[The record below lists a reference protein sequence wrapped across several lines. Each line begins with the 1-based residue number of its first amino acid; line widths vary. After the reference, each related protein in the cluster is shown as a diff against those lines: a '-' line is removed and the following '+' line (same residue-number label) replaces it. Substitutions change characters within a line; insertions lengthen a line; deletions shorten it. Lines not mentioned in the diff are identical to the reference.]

1 VSRPQIPRGYLVSF
15 FDAGTD
21 AKLAAHVAMP
31 GLPVPGT
38 LVIFPGGVQAWEVT
52 GAEVLL
58 FDPDSWQ
65 ADDGY
70 PLYADVAVK
79 RGRGVHT
86 GTPEDEG
93 T

>member
-1 VSRPQIPRGYLVSF
+1 MPVLPA
-15 FDAGTD
+15 AGS
-21 AKLAAHVAMP
+21 
-31 GLPVPGT
+31 
-38 LVIFPGGVQAWEVT
+38 LVIFPGELQAYEVV
-52 GAEVLL
+52 GAQVVL

-65 ADDGY
+65 AEEGY